1 MPLSPEQL
9 AARKHVIGA
18 SEVAAVLGINPF
30 KTAFEVYAEKV
41 DDLEPFEG
49 NRYTDAGNRFEPE
62 VLNWA
67 EEQLGDLERNV
78 TVRFGGAPIASTC
91 DALLVGRRNPVEAK
105 TAGLFGPLS
114 DEWGD
119 DGTDAV
125 PAQYLVQLQAQML
138 CTESDMA
145 YLAAFLGGRGFAM
158 FKVHRSDKVCKY
170 LASYLPEW
178 WDRHVVKRVP
188 PPMGNTSLEVL
199 KRLRREPNKTIEV
212 APQLV
217 ADFEQAKAAATAADK
232 AKDAAQKA
240 LLAEMG
246 DAEAAEFGDPSKVL
260 TFYEQTRKAHHVSES
275 TFRVLRVSK
284 RS

>member
-1 MPLSPEQL
+1 MLTAEQL
-9 AARKHVIGA
+9 AARRHVIGA
-18 SEVAAVLGINPF
+18 SEVSAVLGMNPF

-41 DDLEPFEG
+41 GDLDQFEG

-67 EEQLGDLERNV
+67 EEQLGRLERNI
-78 TVRFGGAPIASTC
+78 TVRYGSAPIASNL
-91 DALLVGRRNPVEAK
+91 DARWVDTGRPVEAK

-119 DGTDAV
+119 DGTDVV
-125 PAQYLVQLQAQML
+125 PPHYLVQCQAQML
-138 CTESDMA
+138 CTESDLA

-158 FKVHRSDKVCKY
+158 FKIHRSEKVCKY
-170 LASYLPEW
+170 LATYLPDW

-199 KRLRREPNKTIEV
+199 KRLRREPNKVVEV

-217 ADFEQAKAAATAADK
+217 ADFEQAKAAATAAEK
-232 AKDAAQKA
+232 AKEAAQKA

-260 TFYEQTRKAHHVSES
+260 TFYEQTRKAHYVSES